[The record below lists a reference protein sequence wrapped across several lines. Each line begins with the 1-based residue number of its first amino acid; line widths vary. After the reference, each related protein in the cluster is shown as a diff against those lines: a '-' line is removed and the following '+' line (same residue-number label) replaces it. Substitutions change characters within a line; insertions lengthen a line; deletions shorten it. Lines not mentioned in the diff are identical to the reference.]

1 LLAEVHVRFA
11 SKAIQSLRGS
21 ECWTKRSRESGRF
34 MDVKKKQEKV
44 KGVRREDKASAGERV
59 QIDEETWH
67 ALEVLRRDK
76 MATFQEL
83 MDQAVSD
90 FLKKHHR
97 PVTLKQALKERAK
110 RRSKKAAMSEHPI

>member
-1 LLAEVHVRFA
+1 MPG
-11 SKAIQSLRGS
+11 K
-21 ECWTKRSRESGRF
+21 
-34 MDVKKKQEKV
+34 
-44 KGVRREDKASAGERV
+44 RV

-83 MDQAVSD
+83 MDQAISD

-97 PVTLKQALKERAK
+97 PVTLKQALKESASETGGAK
-110 RRSKKAAMSEHPI
+110 GRRKKPH

>member
-1 LLAEVHVRFA
+1 VPG
-11 SKAIQSLRGS
+11 K
-21 ECWTKRSRESGRF
+21 
-34 MDVKKKQEKV
+34 
-44 KGVRREDKASAGERV
+44 RV

-83 MDQAVSD
+83 MDQAISD

-97 PVTLKQALKERAK
+97 PVTLKQALKESANERGGAK
-110 RRSKKAAMSEHPI
+110 GRRKKPH